1 LDAEDVVVHGEHVK
15 VRRGARATLGLDSDL
30 SVIYTRKIAGTG
42 RLMLLGFKGE

>member
-15 VRRGARATLGLDSDL
+15 VRRGGASLGLDSDL
-30 SVIYTRKIAGTG
+30 SVIYSRKIAGTG